1 MPKRISLSE
10 HKIMEALWERNPLTA
25 SELAARVDA
34 GRGWAVN
41 TVKTLLSRLVAKNV
55 VAYDKDG
62 PRHRYRPLIEREDY
76 VAAESR
82 QFLDRLFGGN
92 LTPLVAHF
100 AIREELTTRDIGELK
115 KLIDGLNR

>member
-10 HKIMEALWERNPLTA
+10 HKVMEALWERNPLTA
-25 SELAARVDA
+25 SELATRVDA
-34 GRGWAVN
+34 GRGWTVN
-41 TVKTLLSRLVAKNV
+41 TVKTLLSRLVAKNAV
-55 VAYDKDG
+55 TYDKEG

-82 QFLDRLFGGN
+82 QFVDRLFGGN

-100 AIREELTTRDIGELK
+100 ASREELTTRDVSELK
-115 KLIDGLNR
+115 KLIDGLDR